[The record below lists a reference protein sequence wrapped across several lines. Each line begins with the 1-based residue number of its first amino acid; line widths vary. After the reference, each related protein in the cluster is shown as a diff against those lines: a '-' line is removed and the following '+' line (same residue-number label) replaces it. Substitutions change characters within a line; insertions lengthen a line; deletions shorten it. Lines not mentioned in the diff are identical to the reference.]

1 MMPARTLGGGE
12 SPPGSE
18 SESQGKAPMKP
29 APFEYLAPTSVGEAI
44 AALQEFD
51 GEAKILA
58 GGQSL
63 MPMLNM
69 RLARPGL
76 VVDLR
81 RVADLDYI
89 DEREGRLAIGAM
101 TTKRTVERSAA
112 VQTGQP
118 LLHAATV
125 SIGHPQIRNRG
136 TVGGSMAQAD
146 PAAEYPAMA
155 VALQATL
162 TVGGPGGERTL
173 DAEDF
178 FVTYLTTALEPGE
191 VLTEL
196 NVPVFDTKNG
206 WGFSEIARRHG
217 DFAMAGAAVTLTL
230 DDNGCC
236 AEPRI
241 ALFGVGATPVRPRT
255 TEDSIRGQR
264 PSEALCQAAGKQVSE
279 EIDEPLSDVHAS
291 ADYRRNL
298 AGVMARRAL
307 ADAMRRLGAD
317 IASTA

>member
-1 MMPARTLGGGE
+1 
-12 SPPGSE
+12 
-18 SESQGKAPMKP
+18 MKP
-29 APFEYLAPTSVGEAI
+29 APFEYLAPTSVGEAVT
-44 AALQEFD
+44 ALREFD

-76 VVDLR
+76 LVDLR

-89 DEREGRLAIGAM
+89 DDRDDHIAIGAM
-101 TTKRTVERSAA
+101 TTKRSVERSAA
-112 VQTGQP
+112 VQNRQP

-136 TVGGSMAQAD
+136 TVGGSMAQAA

-162 TVGGPGGERTL
+162 KVVGPNGERTL
-173 DAEDF
+173 AAEDF

-196 NVPVFDTKNG
+196 KVPVFDAKTG
-206 WGFSEIARRHG
+206 WGFSEVARRHG

-230 DDNGCC
+230 DDAGCC

-241 ALFGVGATPVRPRT
+241 ALFGVGATPVRPRAA
-255 TEDSIRGQR
+255 EDNIRGQR
-264 PSEALCQAAGKQVSE
+264 PSEDLCRDAGRQVSE

-307 ADAMRRLGAD
+307 ADAMNRLGAD
-317 IASTA
+317 VTGTA